1 MSQYPLQFIVGG
13 FIISTY
19 TTNTMTRLATGQ
31 MQEETQELLD
41 EYNELYDWEYNDM
54 CDFIENHSEE
64 EFVHHYETYNR
75 LVDDYGQLVVD
86 EFIEEFDV
94 STIENFEDMYQGQ
107 YTGGAEF
114 AEMIATDCGYISRDM
129 PSWIEIDWE
138 KTWDRSLSYDYTE
151 LTGGHIFS
159 NNY

>member
-1 MSQYPLQFIVGG
+1 MIREALP
-13 FIISTY
+13 
-19 TTNTMTRLATGQ
+19 TGQ
-31 MQEETQELLD
+31 FEEETKELLD

-54 CDFIENHSEE
+54 VDFIKEHGEKDFRE
-64 EFVHHYETYNR
+64 YYETYNR

-114 AEMIATDCGYISRDM
+114 AEMIASDCGYVSRDM

-138 KTWDRSLSYDYTE
+138 KTWDKSLSYDYTE
-151 LTGGHIFS
+151 LSGGHIFS